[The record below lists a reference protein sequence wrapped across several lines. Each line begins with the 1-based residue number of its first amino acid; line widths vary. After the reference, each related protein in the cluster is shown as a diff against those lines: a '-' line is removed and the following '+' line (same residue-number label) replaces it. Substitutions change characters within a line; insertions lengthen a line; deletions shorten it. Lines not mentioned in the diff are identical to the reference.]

1 MEQKHK
7 LSGTIRQLYNHN
19 YYSAMSMKFLSI
31 ITCFLLFHSISHGYS
46 DPRYTD
52 SGFKVS
58 FSQKQLLHSIEK
70 SKNDTDKDIV
80 LFQFVTPKSN
90 PIPKL
95 ALYSDC
101 FDSAALTLTP
111 TYEGLLRGNTLW
123 SVIISKEVL
132 PSVKQCSARVII
144 SIDFT
149 YKADTTK
156 VLRLVEKGIYAGVI
170 NKKHIVSMNDEKD
183 VNKSDLTLEPASE
196 WMKPDSQ
203 YVRVTSKKD
212 GLAKITGMQLLRHQ
226 PSWLNSALQ
235 YLHLLLDGKKQRY
248 AEINK
253 DRNGKLDITDTLVF
267 IGSRTIGDSTW
278 NDLITDERSFFFMK
292 NSSEQSELY
301 DWVEY
306 GQADEKIESAE
317 QEFHIEKNNW
327 FHYGNW
333 DGFEGIWNTESKHGK
348 GYYWVENAT
357 ASPWGLFFHINKP
370 LFSHTVL
377 PKSYGEVDIQAVSNV
392 GLGNYSQ
399 TINEKISFIV
409 NGNSVVESS
418 PEYQG
423 KLIQSTKTAG
433 TLAGVTAFGFVADT
447 SKFRFLSLLPD
458 YFHIKGIFSLEAFKG
473 VTPRL
478 KINSSDKNY
487 RLSITGFQSDKVIM
501 IDSSSGE
508 VATSKTSKGIKY
520 SVTSRKD
527 NGYKSISINDSVVH
541 YSINRGWLLC
551 RVDKDE
557 NIILSEEEGA
567 AVQIINNTVAG
578 SVLIIT
584 ANEFRLIPNS
594 VKQALLS
601 SGFVLSNGVQNS
613 YSEIIIKGS
622 SEKREI
628 SVGPNATIHGF
639 LQSDFFS
646 NRRAECIL
654 KHPQFIFAADIHN
667 MESVSDYRVSN
678 NNLYDTK
685 QGTESLIISHSLF
698 MESAERLAQFRRAQ
712 GFSIKVVNVEDIY
725 NQFGYGKK
733 SPHTIKS
740 FLLHAYKRWQSP
752 RLSTVLLFGNASW
765 DPLKLLHT
773 STQTDFIPTYGVPV
787 SDFWYGLLEGNDIQ
801 TELIIGRLTP
811 SKIADAENIVDKL
824 IEYDTIAYEPWMKN
838 FGSFSQIGGA
848 EDFSY
853 LFEIVEEAAINPPI
867 GGNVIKRSTTSI
879 NGNVQLLRDVINN
892 GVLWLNYA
900 GHGATNYFG
909 LDGWQEENINN
920 VGKYFLLGTHSCQ
933 TGAFGDPAIE
943 TRNESYVNSEK
954 KGAIAA
960 TGDSGWGETS
970 IAAEMMHNMY
980 YGFAND
986 SLRFLGELTYRAK
999 WNFGGSYTFAAMQ
1012 FSLVGDPLTRLRVE
1026 SQPELFIR
1034 NVDVKTLS
1042 QRNAFDFT
1050 EEDTIMTFEVNVHNA
1065 GIVTS
1070 KSVKVRLIASFDS
1083 EADTLINTIDNI
1095 WARDTTIFKL
1105 PISGK
1110 SGKCNYS
1117 IDVNYDS
1124 VIIEKLYSNNTIKG
1138 TFTVFSQNA
1147 IAFDPQM
1154 FWSVKSTNPRIRLLT
1169 KPGTKNTDFE
1179 IHILDTDKRIIAQ
1192 TIMMSEDYSLAGDS
1206 LFIDW
1211 EPNINLIKNSNY
1223 YLTFRAK
1230 NRINLKESNWSE
1242 VLFHASDFPQGKTN
1256 ISISGIEGLK
1266 TFINDRTAFVRTKQ
1280 NMDGLTLLEEAN
1292 SLKISAC
1299 NGGGDGIRFGQ
1310 IYINGDGKMF
1320 LPSLQKSMVVH
1331 KKPYDS
1337 IFHIRSFD
1345 TYTPSY
1351 EEGHYKTNTRDFYRY
1366 IRDSISDGEIVG
1378 VGFSDASFRGF
1389 LHAQENGVKDAINV
1403 DSLLFTLHSIGAQL
1417 IDSVFYG
1424 RYFPNG
1430 DTIQQGERFVISYA
1444 TIGIK
1449 GNGGNLIEKFGKWSD
1464 TINVEVNAPTLFKNA
1479 TVMSHYIGEAKSWDY
1494 ISLLGENLNT
1504 NSISISVLG
1513 YDNKNSPIG
1522 IVKEVKGSTV
1532 SLSDI
1537 DAKVVSG
1544 VRIVVDLH
1552 RVNEDSIPIITS
1564 VNSQFTP
1571 LPEYAIVPGSLL
1583 FKNEEVLRG
1592 DTLVSSIK
1600 VRNLSLRSQADT
1612 GMLIVNY
1619 EPLSQNGAFEQVT
1632 LPIQKMLPDGAQTI
1646 TTSIGSSSLGSK
1658 TLTRTEVKHTL
1669 YTEYLYGFNNSSGRE
1684 FSVIE
1689 DKEPPTVEIRCDS
1702 VIVQDGDYIMLEP
1715 LMEFIIYD
1723 NSNLSIDSTRI
1734 LIRINGRLMPVAGR
1748 TENAKYDK
1756 LRGMGQKRG
1765 IMSFLVKNTFEK
1777 GDNNVRV
1784 IAEDGSG
1791 NKDTVT
1797 VKLWVASDNI
1807 IELTN
1812 VYPNPTSAGSTL
1824 DFDVKT
1830 LETGIPLNVKIY
1842 DQRGRVV
1849 RTIAD
1854 IARLGENSVQFNGK
1868 DDMGN
1873 DLPTGMYMFIVEF
1886 YGITYTQ
1893 PAMGNLIIVR

>member
-1 MEQKHK
+1 MSIK
-7 LSGTIRQLYNHN
+7 LLFIV
-19 YYSAMSMKFLSI
+19 
-31 ITCFLLFHSISHGYS
+31 TCFLLFHSISHGYS

-58 FSQKQLLHSIEK
+58 FSRNQLLHSIER
-70 SKNDTDKDIV
+70 SKNDTVKGIV
-80 LFQFVTPKSN
+80 LFQFVTPKNN

-95 ALYSDC
+95 ALYSHC
-101 FDSAALTLTP
+101 SYSTQLTLTP
-111 TYEGLLRGNTLW
+111 TYEGLLRGNSLW
-123 SVIISKEVL
+123 SVMISKEIL
-132 PSVKQCSARVII
+132 SSNKQGTAGIII
-144 SIDFT
+144 SIDFA

-170 NKKHIVSMNDEKD
+170 NKKHIVSMNNEKD
-183 VNKSDLTLEPASE
+183 VKKSDLTLESGSE

-203 YVRVTSKKD
+203 YVRVTTKKD

-226 PSWLNSALQ
+226 PSWLNSTLQ
-235 YLHLLLDGKKQRY
+235 HLHLFLDGKKQRY
-248 AEINK
+248 AEINN

-267 IGSRTIGDSTW
+267 IGKRTIGDSTW

-292 NSSEQSELY
+292 NSSEQSKLY
-301 DWVEY
+301 NWVEY
-306 GQADEKIESAE
+306 SQADEEIETAE

-333 DGFEGIWNTESKHGK
+333 DGFEGIWNTEAKHGK

-357 ASPWGLFFHINKP
+357 ASPWDFLYHINKP

-377 PKSYGEVDIQAVSNV
+377 PKSYGEVDVQAVSNI

-423 KLIQSTKTAG
+423 KLIQTTNAAG
-433 TLAGVTAFGFVADT
+433 TLAGVTAFGFLADT
-447 SKFRFLSLLPD
+447 SRLFSLRLLPD
-458 YFHIKGIFSLEAFKG
+458 YFHIKGVFSLEAFKG
-473 VTPRL
+473 ITPRL
-478 KINSSDKNY
+478 KIKSEDENY
-487 RLSITGFQSDKVIM
+487 RLTITGFQGDKVIA

-508 VATSKTSKGIKY
+508 ITTSKTSRGIKY

-527 NGYKSISINDSVVH
+527 NGYKAISINDSVVH
-541 YSINRGWLLC
+541 CAINRGWLLC
-551 RVDKDE
+551 RVDKEE
-557 NIILSEEEGA
+557 NITMSEEEGA

-584 ANEFRLIPNS
+584 ANEFRLLPNS

-601 SGFVLSNGVQNS
+601 TGFVLSNEEQNS

-622 SEKREI
+622 PEKKEI
-628 SVGPNATIHGF
+628 SVGTFATIHGF
-639 LQSDFFS
+639 LQSDFFT
-646 NRRAECIL
+646 NRKAECIL
-654 KHPQFIFAADIHN
+654 KHPQTIFAADIHT
-667 MESVSDYRVSN
+667 MESASDYRVSN

-712 GFSIKVVNVEDIY
+712 GYSIKVVNVEDIY

-740 FLLHAYKRWQSP
+740 FLLHAYKSWQSP

-801 TELIIGRLTP
+801 TELIVGRLTP
-811 SKIADAENIVDKL
+811 SSISDAENIVDKL
-824 IEYDTIAYEPWMKN
+824 IEYDTMAYEPWMKN
-838 FGSFSQIGGA
+838 FGSFAQVGGA

-853 LFEIVEEAAINPPI
+853 MFEIVEEAAINPPI

-909 LDGWQEENINN
+909 LDGWQEDNINN

-943 TRNESYVNSEK
+943 TRNESYVNSKK

-999 WNFGGSYTFAAMQ
+999 WNFGGSYTFSAMQ
-1012 FSLVGDPLTRLRVE
+1012 FSLVGDPLTRLRIE
-1026 SQPELFIR
+1026 TQPELFIR
-1034 NVDVKTLS
+1034 DADVKTLS
-1042 QRNAFDFT
+1042 QRNASDFT
-1050 EEDTIMTFEVNVHNA
+1050 EEDTVMTFDVSVHNA

-1070 KSVKVRLIASFDS
+1070 NNVKVRLIVNFDS
-1083 EADTLINTIDNI
+1083 DADTLVNTIDNI
-1095 WARDTTIFKL
+1095 WARETTIFKV

-1124 VIIEKLYSNNTIKG
+1124 VIIEKLYNNNTIKG
-1138 TFTVFSQNA
+1138 TFTIFSQNA

-1154 FWSVKSTNPRIRLLT
+1154 FWSVQSTNPRIRLLT
-1169 KPGTKNTDFE
+1169 KPGTKNTDIE
-1179 IHILDTDKRIIAQ
+1179 IHILDTNKRIIAQ
-1192 TIMMSEDYSLAGDS
+1192 TIMMSEDYSLVGDS

-1211 EPNINLIKNSNY
+1211 NPDINLMKNSNY
-1223 YLTFRAK
+1223 YLSFRAK
-1230 NRINLKESNWSE
+1230 NRINLKESNWNE
-1242 VLFHASDFPQGKTN
+1242 VLFNTFDFPQGKTN

-1266 TFINDRTAFVRTKQ
+1266 TLITDRTAFVKTIQ
-1280 NMDGLTLLEEAN
+1280 NTDALTLLEEAN

-1299 NGGGDGIRFGQ
+1299 NGGSGIRFGQ
-1310 IYINGDGKMF
+1310 VYINGDGKMF

-1345 TYTPSY
+1345 TYTASY
-1351 EEGHYKTNTRDFYRY
+1351 EEGPYRTNTRDFYRY

-1403 DSLLFTLHSIGAQL
+1403 DSLLFTLHNIGAQL

-1424 RYFPNG
+1424 KFFPNG
-1430 DTIQQGERFVISYA
+1430 DLIQNEERFVISYA

-1449 GNGGNLIEKFGKWSD
+1449 GKGEKLIEKFGKWSD
-1464 TINVEVNAPTLFKNA
+1464 TITVEVNAPTFFRNA
-1479 TVMSHYIGEAKSWDY
+1479 TVMSPYIGEAKSWDY
-1494 ISLLGENLNT
+1494 ISLLGENLDT
-1504 NSISISVLG
+1504 NNVSISVLG

-1544 VRIVVDLH
+1544 VQIIVDLH
-1552 RVNEDSIPIITS
+1552 RINEVSIPIITS

-1571 LPEYAIVPGSLL
+1571 LPEYAIVPSSLL
-1583 FKNEEVLRG
+1583 FNSDELLRG
-1592 DTLVSSIK
+1592 DTLISSIK
-1600 VRNLSLRSQADT
+1600 IRNLSLRAQADS
-1612 GMLIVNY
+1612 GMLIVSY
-1619 EPLSQNGAFEQVT
+1619 EPLSQNGAFVQT
-1632 LPIQKMLPDGAQTI
+1632 SLPIQKMLPDEIQTI
-1646 TTSIGSSSLGSK
+1646 TSSIETTSLGSK
-1658 TLTRTEVKHTL
+1658 TLERAEVKHVD
-1669 YTEYLYGFNNSSGRE
+1669 YSEYLYGFNNSTGKE
-1684 FSVIE
+1684 FSVRE

-1702 VIVQDGDYIMLEP
+1702 VMVQDGDYIMPEP

-1723 NSNLSIDSTRI
+1723 NSNLLIDSTRI
-1734 LIRINGRLMPVAGR
+1734 LIRINGRLMPVTGR
-1748 TENAKYDK
+1748 TENAKYAV

-1777 GDNNVRV
+1777 GDNNVRI

-1797 VKLWVASDNI
+1797 IKLWVASDNI
-1807 IELTN
+1807 VELMN
-1812 VYPNPTSAGSTL
+1812 VYPNPTSSSSTL

-1830 LETGIPLNVKIY
+1830 LETGIPFNVKIY

-1868 DDMGN
+1868 DDVGN

-1886 YGITYTQ
+1886 YGITFTQ